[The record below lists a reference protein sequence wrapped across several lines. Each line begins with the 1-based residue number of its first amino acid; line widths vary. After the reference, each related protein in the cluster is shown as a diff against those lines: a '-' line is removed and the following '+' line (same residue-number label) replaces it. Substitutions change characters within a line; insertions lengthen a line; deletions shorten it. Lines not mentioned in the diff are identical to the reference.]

1 MGEYIDKI
9 WIDTLINIIRKAES
23 IDTKIIGVVMDWI
36 HSRTSH
42 HKYYGQCIVVLK
54 TLKGRIDPKTWKNI
68 KNDLATRY
76 RTRKKV
82 HCNAQRIGL
91 IKKVEK
97 ISPVYLLHK

>member
-54 TLKGRIDPKTWKNI
+54 TPKGRIDPKTWKNI

-76 RTRKKV
+76 RTKRKFI
-82 HCNAQRIGL
+82 AMLEELG
-91 IKKVEK
+91 
-97 ISPVYLLHK
+97 